1 MVAKAGAAIT
11 NASWT
16 FPASTSPGPTQ
27 PIAADVSVDS
37 INNLLG
43 WTEANN
49 GLNEAFVTNPGK
61 TTAFEF
67 SYNGN
72 HAAYLNGSTL
82 TLSSTISGLPAGY
95 SLTTVQLTTDTRW
108 SMTANTVT
116 ETWDYSLNGGAFL
129 NFGTI
134 AATGN
139 IWQTTTSPLTGLV
152 LHNGDTLAFRN
163 TFSGAAGNSGNL
175 DFDNILITSVVVPEP
190 SSLALTA
197 LGISLAGLRLASRLK
212 PSRNR

>member
-43 WTEANN
+43 WTEANS

-72 HAAYLNGSTL
+72 HAAYLNGST
-82 TLSSTISGLPAGY
+82 
-95 SLTTVQLTTDTRW
+95 
-108 SMTANTVT
+108 
-116 ETWDYSLNGGAFL
+116 
-129 NFGTI
+129 
-134 AATGN
+134 
-139 IWQTTTSPLTGLV
+139 
-152 LHNGDTLAFRN
+152 
-163 TFSGAAGNSGNL
+163 
-175 DFDNILITSVVVPEP
+175 
-190 SSLALTA
+190 
-197 LGISLAGLRLASRLK
+197 
-212 PSRNR
+212 